1 MNSIY
6 ADLVTAVHERGY
18 EKRRAY
24 GPIRRLTLD
33 QFSRVLEE
41 IGMAAWHGDGRT
53 TTIREIEEHCKTSG
67 LASMLEDFQEGAKAG
82 VTRLLAA
89 FFFRQYG
96 QRLSGDATFVFTHK
110 SFGEYFAARRVM
122 RAIERMTRE
131 LEGRTSSPDEGWDER
146 DALKH
151 WARICGP
158 TSRTLSTEFTRL
170 SRLDMIILS
179 IL

>member
-89 FFFRQYG
+89 FSSVSTVSG
-96 QRLSGDATFVFTHK
+96 SVATLRLFLHTK
-110 SFGEYFAARRVM
+110 
-122 RAIERMTRE
+122 
-131 LEGRTSSPDEGWDER
+131 
-146 DALKH
+146 ALV
-151 WARICGP
+151 
-158 TSRTLSTEFTRL
+158 
-170 SRLDMIILS
+170 S
-179 IL
+179 ILPLAA